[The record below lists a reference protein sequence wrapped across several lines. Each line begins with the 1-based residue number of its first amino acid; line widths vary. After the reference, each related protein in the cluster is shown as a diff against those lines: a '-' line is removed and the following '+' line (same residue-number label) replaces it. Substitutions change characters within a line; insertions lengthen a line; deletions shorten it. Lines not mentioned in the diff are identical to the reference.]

1 MVVVAV
7 MRMMILVEVVAMMSF
22 WVLMM
27 VMVMVS
33 YLVLNSMMMTVVE
46 EVVGNL
52 EMENS
57 QGMVPFCALAC
68 ELPAKKLHPSFICL
82 AQTTE
87 EP

>member
-22 WVLMM
+22 WVLM
-27 VMVMVS
+27 MVMVS